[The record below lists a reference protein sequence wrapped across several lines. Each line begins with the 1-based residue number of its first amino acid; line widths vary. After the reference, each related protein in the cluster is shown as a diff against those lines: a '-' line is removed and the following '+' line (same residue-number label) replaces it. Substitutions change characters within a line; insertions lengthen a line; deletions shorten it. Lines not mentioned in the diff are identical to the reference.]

1 MRRVEYLASN
11 GRTYE
16 KGSILD
22 DLAFPD

>member
-16 KGSILD
+16 NGSILD
-22 DLAFPD
+22 DLAFTD